1 MNNKKGI
8 TIVSTLITLVVIS
21 ILAGTVTISTNYI
34 MNDTYKKEFIR
45 EYKLVQSA
53 TDDYIMRNSGNIDF
67 EETTLDVSMLELEEL
82 QQFSEETIVDNKID
96 MYIVDLEKIGVTSL
110 TYGIKAEDDE
120 TDVYLLS
127 KETNIVYYQKGFE
140 NNDTIYYRAIND

>member
-21 ILAGTVTISTNYI
+21 ILAGTITISTSYI
-34 MNDTYKKEFIR
+34 MNDTYKKEFER

-96 MYIVDLEKIGVTSL
+96 MYIVDLDKIGVTSL
-110 TYGIKAEDDE
+110 TYGIKAENDE
-120 TDVYLLS
+120 RDVYLLS